1 MFLLLLAE
9 LYYKFNN
16 KNNVMKKINQ
26 NDMLLIEGGRDYVK
40 FVNGACVAVGMAATF
55 ALLSGPVGWVAE
67 GFCAGWAFGQML

>member
-1 MFLLLLAE
+1 
-9 LYYKFNN
+9 
-16 KNNVMKKINQ
+16 MKKINQ

-55 ALLSGPVGWVAE
+55 ALLTGPVRWVAE

>member
-1 MFLLLLAE
+1 
-9 LYYKFNN
+9 
-16 KNNVMKKINQ
+16 MKKINQ

-55 ALLSGPVGWVAE
+55 ALLTGPVGLVAE